1 MQPPDEE
8 KKVKYTKVK
17 YTVPEWTCRTQKA
30 RRNVLAFIAEET
42 RKKSTANNNQNMLI
56 TILIKLW
63 DPLENVD
70 PSNDYTTEKQN
81 VIN

>member
-8 KKVKYTKVK
+8 KKVK

-42 RKKSTANNNQNMLI
+42 RKKSTANNNQNTLI